1 MACREATHHDEDVA
15 THAPRTLEYWVQ
27 IPRDSPRTRSCRTWV
42 PASPAAYENPGR
54 RAVLRRPSNTV
65 CGAPAPAPAPA
76 PVAAPALV
84 SRPLWLCCRAT
95 GCLDSVV
102 RRRKLSPARFTISAD
117 PAPPTVAARTVAG
130 CTSIS
135 GAKLHLP
142 HNVAQCSSSTYWTT
156 TIPKRRACWNAQPQ
170 HGRGETMHEGDA
182 VCVVA
187 GGQGSSYI
195 SSDVRNGFG
204 AQDQV
209 DTRCSEAF
217 HDLFDVSCCEQER
230 FPVLRVGTAVKIS
243 EVARPAANHSSHT
256 RPAPHRQRSAPPAAS
271 SLHLGPAASLSWRD
285 ASRCE
290 SRHAHTRITADDR
303 AGRAL
308 TTAPQQSGMATG
320 QPSP

>member
-1 MACREATHHDEDVA
+1 
-15 THAPRTLEYWVQ
+15 
-27 IPRDSPRTRSCRTWV
+27 
-42 PASPAAYENPGR
+42 
-54 RAVLRRPSNTV
+54 
-65 CGAPAPAPAPA
+65 
-76 PVAAPALV
+76 
-84 SRPLWLCCRAT
+84 
-95 GCLDSVV
+95 
-102 RRRKLSPARFTISAD
+102 
-117 PAPPTVAARTVAG
+117 
-130 CTSIS
+130 
-135 GAKLHLP
+135 
-142 HNVAQCSSSTYWTT
+142 
-156 TIPKRRACWNAQPQ
+156 
-170 HGRGETMHEGDA
+170 MHEGYA

-195 SSDVRNGFG
+195 SSDVGNGFG
-204 AQDQV
+204 AKDQV
-209 DTRCSEAF
+209 DTRCSKAF

-256 RPAPHRQRSAPPAAS
+256 RPVPHRQRSAPPAAS

-320 QPSP
+320 QPFP